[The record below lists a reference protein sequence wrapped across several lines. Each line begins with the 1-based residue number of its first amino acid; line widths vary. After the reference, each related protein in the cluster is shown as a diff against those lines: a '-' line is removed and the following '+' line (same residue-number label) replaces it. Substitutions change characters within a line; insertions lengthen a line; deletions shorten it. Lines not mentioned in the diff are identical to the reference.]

1 MAEAQ
6 TDTQNAEVE
15 SAEIWIPPP
24 LGTKKNKMEELLKI
38 YDNLIDFLNQ
48 DDCDEDLKKALD
60 LALSGDVSVG
70 ISSKN
75 YDTKPKYLQVMELRK
90 EDLRRMECGITITGD
105 TSSGKTSLV
114 NKLVGQRLVTPKVL
128 RATSKI
134 CRIRNSET
142 YAIEVL
148 DVDGK
153 VLKEKTTFNTPRKIN
168 KKLDTYTDTRDS
180 NAGMYYIDIYCPFT
194 NLDVKGNVMLVDTPG
209 IDGAKDINAMLMEF
223 LPNAFGFIFIIDAS
237 KAGGVDEDKL
247 LAILRSINQATYK
260 MPCFETDD
268 VLFVIN
274 KWNTLHFR
282 ASSKSDDSSEDEDE
296 RISEDEIVWNEI
308 LTKLKA
314 VWPTLTQDQIFRLNL
329 LSENTADD
337 TEKEKIQFRR
347 FAEVLSQLL
356 KKTKNRKVKM
366 HMSLLFDT
374 ICVIERGIESRI
386 HVATADNENMVSA
399 LQDSHASLEL
409 LGKRCKEICVELDEN
424 IESSVDNLSKT
435 LYDYLNSP
443 QGKNEILNPSGEKPI
458 KDCFFLVREVS
469 LRFRKGVLQWIKGKD
484 VVDEIEKIDRIAVEK
499 FKELHLELE
508 RVQVSITGKEL
519 EKRTEALTLSA
530 IILTIGLAPLHLD
543 DILRNTKQRKIDAWY
558 STCVEYLTKEELR
571 TIISNIFKDHFGQSI
586 TSIFETELPKGIL
599 STMCT
604 ISYLS
609 TEREK
614 ITNNLE
620 SSLRLRDSLYKI
632 KGDIENVDL

>member
-1 MAEAQ
+1 M
-6 TDTQNAEVE
+6 
-15 SAEIWIPPP
+15 
-24 LGTKKNKMEELLKI
+24 
-38 YDNLIDFLNQ
+38 
-48 DDCDEDLKKALD
+48 
-60 LALSGDVSVG
+60 
-70 ISSKN
+70 
-75 YDTKPKYLQVMELRK
+75 
-90 EDLRRMECGITITGD
+90 
-105 TSSGKTSLV
+105 
-114 NKLVGQRLVTPKVL
+114 
-128 RATSKI
+128 
-134 CRIRNSET
+134 
-142 YAIEVL
+142 
-148 DVDGK
+148 
-153 VLKEKTTFNTPRKIN
+153 
-168 KKLDTYTDTRDS
+168 
-180 NAGMYYIDIYCPFT
+180 
-194 NLDVKGNVMLVDTPG
+194 
-209 IDGAKDINAMLMEF
+209 
-223 LPNAFGFIFIIDAS
+223 
-237 KAGGVDEDKL
+237 
-247 LAILRSINQATYK
+247 
-260 MPCFETDD
+260 
-268 VLFVIN
+268 
-274 KWNTLHFR
+274 
-282 ASSKSDDSSEDEDE
+282 
-296 RISEDEIVWNEI
+296 
-308 LTKLKA
+308 
-314 VWPTLTQDQIFRLNL
+314 
-329 LSENTADD
+329 
-337 TEKEKIQFRR
+337 
-347 FAEVLSQLL
+347 
-356 KKTKNRKVKM
+356 
-366 HMSLLFDT
+366 
-374 ICVIERGIESRI
+374 
-386 HVATADNENMVSA
+386 
-399 LQDSHASLEL
+399 
-409 LGKRCKEICVELDEN
+409 ELDEN